1 MQNFLQNSIPWLL
14 SHGIKIVLI
23 LVVAFLVNQFLKLFI
38 KKAVI
43 KMIGDDMEENKRK
56 RAETLISIFSGTLKF
71 TISIIT
77 LLMILSEFGVNIGPL
92 LAGAGLIGLAVG
104 MASKEIVSDFLSG
117 LFIILEDQ
125 YCVGDKVKIAGVE
138 GEVLEITLR
147 RTIIKDEGG
156 LVHSISNG
164 QIKTIAKK
172 I

>member
-1 MQNFLQNSIPWLL
+1 MQNFLQNLIPWLL

-23 LVVAFLVNQFLKLFI
+23 LFFAFLVNQFFKLFI
-38 KKAVI
+38 KKAVR
-43 KMIGDDMEENKRK
+43 KMIGDDIEEGKRK
-56 RAETLISIFSGTLKF
+56 RAETLISIFGGTLKF
-71 TISIIT
+71 TISIIA
-77 LLMILSEFGVNIGPL
+77 LLMILSELGVNIGPL

-125 YCVGDKVKIAGVE
+125 YHVGDKVKIAGIE

-172 I
+172 T